1 VLPFGEVFSVEIYAR
16 SAIVVGDVERGKE
29 VVKPWVSRGVFF
41 GTFFSLMKR
50 KYKHSA

>member
-1 VLPFGEVFSVEIYAR
+1 MLYLDEVFSVEIYAR

-41 GTFFSLMKR
+41 RTFFSLLKR
-50 KYKHSA
+50 KCKHSA